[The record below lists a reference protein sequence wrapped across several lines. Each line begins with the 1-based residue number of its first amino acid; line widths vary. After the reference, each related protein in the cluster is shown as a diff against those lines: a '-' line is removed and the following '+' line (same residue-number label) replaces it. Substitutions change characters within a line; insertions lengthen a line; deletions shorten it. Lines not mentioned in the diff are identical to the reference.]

1 MTANELIEASAG
13 TGKTQAL
20 AERLIA
26 LLRAGVQPQE
36 IVALTFS
43 RAAAGE
49 IFERFVSLLAA
60 RVADHPEDAAL
71 LRAVI
76 DTQHL
81 SQIGTLD
88 SFLMRIV
95 RSFPLELGL
104 TGELEIMDAYRAAG
118 ESARVSFGV
127 LRRTDAQVKR
137 AFVEAFAL
145 AMNRE
150 DVRSFAQS
158 YRTFVAAWH
167 EQVLAFPDAAAW
179 GEART
184 IWGDASPFAL
194 ATEADLVRAAD
205 ALATFD
211 GHGPRWDGF
220 VRWVRDFRGR
230 FGAPTGFAK
239 KFLEQDDI
247 FSGATVAFTFNRKEH
262 VFAGAELAAVRGAF
276 AAVFGYVLRL
286 KLELA
291 RGVYAL
297 IAAYE
302 RAYARQV
309 RAKGRLVF
317 ADIPRLM
324 AQLGTAERLAL
335 EYRMDAKIR
344 AWALDEFQDTSREQW
359 RALRPLIDEATQ
371 SDGEKSV
378 FIVGD
383 RKQAIYGWRNGDVG
397 IFRGEKASGRYR
409 VGALAKTYR
418 SGPAVVEAVNRVFV
432 HGRLKEDFADWEA
445 PEHASAR
452 PDLGGFVQTF
462 DAPGGTMEDFV
473 EPVYNALAAVDP
485 VRRGLTAAVL
495 VRNNRFGALLAD
507 RLKQK
512 GFADV
517 VWEGESDVLDT
528 PALQGFL
535 DLVALADHPGDLQ
548 AYRHFLQTPLA
559 AVYDGATDDAAR
571 LSADCARAF
580 TTRGLVRV
588 FRELRARLPE
598 DPDAAWSAGTEE
610 RFTEMVR
617 AAAEFELALEPG
629 MRLSDFIAF
638 VRARRTRNLAEAGR
652 VKIMTIHRSKGL
664 GFDYVILPLYE
675 YEPLDGE
682 PDNPLASASWILPD
696 PGRRVVAADP
706 VLAAAA
712 AARNERVWQE
722 ALCTYYVAMTRA
734 KWAMTLILTPP
745 KKTGGRRRFSDYVR
759 ESLPEEIGNREWHR
773 EELRVERGEL
783 KVEKETAS
791 TTLNSQLST
800 LNFLRARRAP
810 LRRRMPSQQFQSGM
824 SAGEL
829 FAPTPARSAAM
840 RRGVEEHAAL
850 AAIEWI
856 DPAAPKDDRERAIL
870 ADARRAAF
878 VKPAGFVELW
888 RERAYERTA
897 GGTWESGVIDRVVF
911 TTDGAT
917 IYDFKTNR
925 PRRDETPE
933 AFAARMRRTYAP
945 QLAAYRRAVA
955 ALTGLKEEKIATQL
969 LLSAPPYAVDTTLC
983 SDSRSLGI

>member
-1 MTANELIEASAG
+1 MANELIEASAG

-60 RVADHPEDAAL
+60 RVERHPDDARL

-76 DTQHL
+76 ATQHL

-104 TGELEIMDAYRAAG
+104 AGELEILDAYQAA
-118 ESARVSFGV
+118 SAAARVSFGV
-127 LRRTDAQVKR
+127 LRKTDAHVTR

-150 DVRSFAQS
+150 DVRSFAKS
-158 YRTFVAAWH
+158 YRAFVAAWH
-167 EQVLAFPDAAAW
+167 EQVLAHPDAAAW
-179 GEART
+179 GAAET
-184 IWGDASPFAL
+184 IWGGAPPFAP
-194 ATEADLVRAAD
+194 ATEADLARAAD
-205 ALATFD
+205 ALAAFD
-211 GHGPRWDGF
+211 GHGAKWPAF
-220 VRWVRDFRGR
+220 VQWVRDFRGR

-239 KFLEQDDI
+239 KFLEQENV
-247 FSGATVAFTFNRKEH
+247 FAGATVAFTFSRKEH

-302 RAYARQV
+302 RAYAQQV
-309 RAKGRLVF
+309 RGRGRLVF
-317 ADIPRLM
+317 SDIPRLM
-324 AQLGTAERLAL
+324 AQLGANERLAL

-344 AWALDEFQDTSREQW
+344 AWALDEFQDTSREQC
-359 RALRPLIDEATQ
+359 RALQPLIDEATQ

-409 VGALAKTYR
+409 VGELVKTYR

-432 HGRLKEDFADWEA
+432 HGRLKEDFADWDA

-452 PDLGGFVQTF
+452 PELGGFVQAF
-462 DAPGGTMEDFV
+462 DAPGAKMEDFV
-473 EPVYNALAAVDP
+473 EPVFNALQAVQPAA
-485 VRRGLTAAVL
+485 RGLSAAVL
-495 VRNNRFGALLAD
+495 VRNNKFGALLAD
-507 RLKQK
+507 RLQQRGMK
-512 GFADV
+512 DV
-517 VWEGESDVLDT
+517 VWEGESDILET
-528 PALQGFL
+528 PALRGFL
-535 DLVALADHPGDLQ
+535 DLVQLADHPGDLQ
-548 AYRHFLQTPLA
+548 TYRHFRQTPLA
-559 AVYDGATDDAAR
+559 AADGGAAGDAAAF
-571 LSADCARAF
+571 SAELARAF

-588 FRELRARLPE
+588 FREWRARLPE
-598 DPDAAWSAGTEE
+598 DPAAAWSPGTEE
-610 RFTEMVR
+610 RFTELVR

-629 MRLSDFIAF
+629 MKLSDFIAF
-638 VRARRTRNLAEAGR
+638 VKARRTRTLAEAGK

-664 GFDYVILPLYE
+664 GFDYVVLPLYE

-682 PDNPLASASWILPD
+682 PDNPLVSDRWILPD
-696 PGRRVVAADP
+696 PGRRVTAADA

-712 AARNERVWQE
+712 AERNARTWQE

-734 KWAMTLILTPP
+734 KRAMTLVLNPP
-745 KKTGGRRRFSDYVR
+745 TKAGERCRFSDYVR
-759 ESLPEEIGNREWHR
+759 AALPEEIG
-773 EELRVERGEL
+773 
-783 KVEKETAS
+783 EKEWYRAEAPRVSRPAS
-791 TTLNSQLST
+791 RDEPPAAAPEAFPRKPRAAVRRRLPSQL
-800 LNFLRARRAP
+800 FH
-810 LRRRMPSQQFQSGM
+810 SGM

-829 FAPTPARSAAM
+829 FAPTPARSAAI

-870 ADARRAAF
+870 ADGRREAF
-878 VKPAGFVELW
+878 VRPAGFVELW
-888 RERAYERTA
+888 RERAYELLVD
-897 GGTWESGVIDRVVF
+897 GTWESGVIDRVVF
-911 TTDGAT
+911 AADGAT

-925 PRRDETPE
+925 PKRDETPA
-933 AFAARMRRTYAP
+933 AFAERLRTTYAG

-955 ALTGLKEEKIATQL
+955 ALTGLAPERIQTKL
-969 LLSAPPYAVDTTLC
+969 LLSADWPMVIAQA
-983 SDSRSLGI
+983 